1 MGGLVLGDKEPQKNW
16 NIGKLDIRMVM
27 MISLAVFRVPHLV
40 VDGAVYEAFILDS
53 EPVLAVVRS
62 EDDEGDDH
70 EDDDDDDGYD
80 GEDDEGDEDDEEYD
94 HEDHEDD
101 EDHEGG
107 EDERITS
114 G

>member
-94 HEDHEDD
+94 HEDHE
-101 EDHEGG
+101 GG

>member
-70 EDDDDDDGYD
+70 EDEDDDDD
-80 GEDDEGDEDDEEYD
+80 ET
-94 HEDHEDD
+94 
-101 EDHEGG
+101 
-107 EDERITS
+107 EREQKQRENRETDRDR
-114 G
+114 GRRRERQ